1 MDGDLMGALDG
12 RNAIVT
18 GSGRGVGLAVATQLA
33 AEGARVLVND
43 LDRDVAEAAAE
54 SIGDGAIAF
63 AGDLTAE
70 GVPDAMVAAAVEE
83 FGSLEIVVN
92 NAGFAWDGP
101 LHKMEDRQFQ
111 AMLDIHTVVPFR
123 VLRAAA
129 PHLREPAKAER
140 AEGREVFRKVVNVTS
155 VSGTFGSPGQPNYA
169 AAKAGLVGL
178 TKTAAKEWGGL
189 KVNVNA
195 VAFGF
200 VETRMTAPREEA
212 ETYVSGDTEVKLG
225 VPAQMLETTM
235 PLIPIGRKA
244 TPDEAAAPVVFLC
257 SPGSNYIMGQVL
269 TIGGGL
275 AGGMTS

>member
-1 MDGDLMGALDG
+1 MGALDG
-12 RNAIVT
+12 RAAIVT
-18 GSGRGVGLAVATQLA
+18 GSGRGVGLAVATALA

-43 LDRDVAEAAAE
+43 LDPEVAEAAAAE
-54 SIGDGAIAF
+54 VGENAIAF
-63 AGDLTAE
+63 AGDLTKE
-70 GVPDAMVAAAVEE
+70 GVPDQLVATAVEA

-101 LHKMEDRQFQ
+101 LHKMGDRQFQ

-178 TKTAAKEWGGL
+178 TKTVAKEWGGL

-195 VAFGF
+195 VAFGY
-200 VETRMTAPREEA
+200 VDTRMTAPREEA
-212 ETYVSGDTEVKLG
+212 EVFDSGGEQVKLG
-225 VPAQMLETTM
+225 VPAQMLEM
-235 PLIPIGRKA
+235 ALPQVPIGRKA
-244 TPDEAAAPVVFLC
+244 SPAEAAAPIVFLC

-269 TIGGGL
+269 TVGGGL
-275 AGGMTS
+275 AGGMSS

>member
-18 GSGRGVGLAVATQLA
+18 GSGRGVGLAVARQLA

-43 LDRDVAEAAAE
+43 LDQEVAEEAAA
-54 SIGDGAIAF
+54 SIDGAIAF

-129 PHLREPAKAER
+129 PHLREPAKTER

-212 ETYVSGDTEVKLG
+212 ETYVAGDTEVKLG

>member
-1 MDGDLMGALDG
+1 MGALDG
-12 RNAIVT
+12 RAVIVT
-18 GSGRGVGLAVATQLA
+18 GSGRGVGLAVATALA

-43 LDRDVAEAAAE
+43 LDPDIAEAAAAQVGE
-54 SIGDGAIAF
+54 NAIAF
-63 AGDLTAE
+63 AGDLTKE
-70 GVPDAMVAAAVEE
+70 GVPDQLVGTAVEA

-101 LHKMEDRQFQ
+101 LHKMGDRQFQ

-178 TKTAAKEWGGL
+178 TKTVAKEWGGL

-195 VAFGF
+195 VAFGY
-200 VETRMTAPREEA
+200 VDTRMTAPREEA
-212 ETYVSGDTEVKLG
+212 EVFDADGEQVKLG
-225 VPAQMLETTM
+225 VPAQMLEM
-235 PLIPIGRKA
+235 ALPQVPIGRKA
-244 TPDEAAAPVVFLC
+244 SPAEAAAPIVFLC

-269 TIGGGL
+269 TVGGGL
-275 AGGMTS
+275 VGGMTS

>member
-43 LDRDVAEAAAE
+43 LDRDVAEAAAA
-54 SIGDGAIAF
+54 SIDGAIAF

-212 ETYVSGDTEVKLG
+212 ETYVAGDTEVKLG

>member
-1 MDGDLMGALDG
+1 MGALDG

-18 GSGRGVGLAVATQLA
+18 GSGRGVGLAVSTALA

-43 LDRDVAEAAAE
+43 LDPDVADAAAA
-54 SIGDGAIAF
+54 SIGEGAIAF
-63 AGDLTAE
+63 AGDLTKE
-70 GVPDAMVAAAVEE
+70 GVPDQLVGTAVEA

-101 LHKMEDRQFQ
+101 LHKMGDRQFQ

-129 PHLREPAKAER
+129 PHLREPAKAEK

-178 TKTAAKEWGGL
+178 TKTVAKEWGGL

-195 VAFGF
+195 VAFGY
-200 VETRMTAPREEA
+200 VDTRMTAPREEA
-212 ETYVSGDTEVKLG
+212 ESFDADGEQVKLG
-225 VPAQMLETTM
+225 VPAQMLETAL
-235 PLIPIGRKA
+235 PQVPIGRKA
-244 TPDEAAAPVVFLC
+244 SPEEAAAPIVFLC

-269 TIGGGL
+269 TVGGGL
-275 AGGMTS
+275 AGGMSS

>member
-18 GSGRGVGLAVATQLA
+18 GSGRGVGLAVARQLA

-43 LDRDVAEAAAE
+43 LDRDVAEEAAAG
-54 SIGDGAIAF
+54 IDGAIAF

-129 PHLREPAKAER
+129 PHLREPAKQER

-212 ETYVSGDTEVKLG
+212 ETYVAGDTEVKLG

>member
-1 MDGDLMGALDG
+1 MGALEG

-18 GSGRGVGLAVATQLA
+18 GSGRGVGLAVATALA

-43 LDRDVAEAAAE
+43 LDPDIADAAAAR
-54 SIGDGAIAF
+54 IGEGAIAF
-63 AGDLTAE
+63 AGDLTKE
-70 GVPDAMVAAAVEE
+70 GVPDQLVGTAVEE

-129 PHLREPAKAER
+129 PHLREPAKAEK

-178 TKTAAKEWGGL
+178 TKTVAKEWGGL

-195 VAFGF
+195 VAFGY
-200 VETRMTAPREEA
+200 VDTRMTAPREEA
-212 ETYVSGDTEVKLG
+212 ESFDADGEQVKLG
-225 VPAQMLETTM
+225 VPAQMLEM
-235 PLIPIGRKA
+235 ALPQVPIGRKA
-244 TPDEAAAPVVFLC
+244 SPEEAAAPIVFLC

-269 TIGGGL
+269 TVGGGL
-275 AGGMTS
+275 AGGMNS

>member
-1 MDGDLMGALDG
+1 MGALDG
-12 RNAIVT
+12 RAAIVT
-18 GSGRGVGLAVATQLA
+18 GSGRGVGLAVATALA

-43 LDRDVAEAAAE
+43 LDPDVADAAAAQ
-54 SIGDGAIAF
+54 IGENAIAF
-63 AGDLTAE
+63 AGDLTKE
-70 GVPDAMVAAAVEE
+70 GVPDQLVGTAVEA
-83 FGSLEIVVN
+83 FGKLDIVVN

-101 LHKMEDRQFQ
+101 LHKMGDRQFQ

-140 AEGREVFRKVVNVTS
+140 AEGKEVFRKVVNVTS
-155 VSGTFGSPGQPNYA
+155 VSGSFGSPGQPNYA

-178 TKTAAKEWGGL
+178 TKTVAKEWGGL
-189 KVNVNA
+189 KINVNA

-212 ETYVSGDTEVKLG
+212 EVFDSDGEQVKLG
-225 VPAQMLETTM
+225 VPSQMLEIAI
-235 PLIPIGRKA
+235 PQVPIGRKA
-244 TPDEAAAPVVFLC
+244 TTAEAAAPILFLC

-269 TIGGGL
+269 TVGGGL

>member
-1 MDGDLMGALDG
+1 MGALDG

-18 GSGRGVGLAVATQLA
+18 GSGRGVGLAVATALA

-43 LDRDVAEAAAE
+43 LDPDVADAAAA
-54 SIGDGAIAF
+54 SIGEGAVAF
-63 AGDLTAE
+63 AGDLTKE
-70 GVPDAMVAAAVEE
+70 GVPDQLVGTAVEA

-129 PHLREPAKAER
+129 PHLREPAKAEK

-178 TKTAAKEWGGL
+178 TKTVAKEWGGL

-195 VAFGF
+195 VAFGY
-200 VETRMTAPREEA
+200 VDTRMTAPREEA
-212 ETYVSGDTEVKLG
+212 ESFDADGEQVKLG
-225 VPAQMLETTM
+225 VPAQMLEM
-235 PLIPIGRKA
+235 ALPQVPIGRKA
-244 TPDEAAAPVVFLC
+244 SPEEAAAPIVFLC

-269 TIGGGL
+269 TVGGGL

>member
-1 MDGDLMGALDG
+1 MGALDG
-12 RNAIVT
+12 RAAIVT
-18 GSGRGVGLAVATQLA
+18 GSGRGVGLAVARQLA

-43 LDRDVAEAAAE
+43 LDRDVAEEAAAG
-54 SIGDGAIAF
+54 IGANAVAF
-63 AGDLTAE
+63 AGDLTKE
-70 GVPDAMVAAAVEE
+70 GVPDQLVAAAVDA

-101 LHKMEDRQFQ
+101 LHKMADRQFQ

-129 PHLREPAKAER
+129 PHLREPAKRER
-140 AEGREVFRKVVNVTS
+140 EEGREVFRKVVNVSS

-169 AAKAGLVGL
+169 AAKAGLIGL

-212 ETYVSGDTEVKLG
+212 EVFDADGEQVVLG
-225 VPAQMLETTM
+225 VPAQMLETAVPM
-235 PLIPIGRKA
+235 IPIGRKA

>member
-18 GSGRGVGLAVATQLA
+18 GSGRGVGLAVAKGLA

-43 LDRDVAEAAAE
+43 LDRDVAEAAAA
-54 SIGDGAIAF
+54 SIDGAIAF

-83 FGSLEIVVN
+83 LGSLEIVVN

-212 ETYVSGDTEVKLG
+212 ETYVAGDTEVKLG

-235 PLIPIGRKA
+235 PTIPIGRKA
-244 TPDEAAAPVVFLC
+244 TTAEAAAPVVFLC